1 VPTAI
6 LAGLLAFY
14 FWGIP
19 IAGVLVAGVWIA
31 LVFARTQLAT
41 AESANPHAYA
51 EVWSHLQYLAQRLD
65 YQRDATASASGQGS
79 AQAAIESTRAVRKGL
94 NLYGEINSLLS
105 TRGAHWTTGT
115 GYVQIWE
122 LAHRVEEAL
131 LMADTDES
139 VAARGL
145 YEERRLVGAQI
156 GEVDELLAQVRQ
168 AVVTLDPIAAAYL
181 KQMPPAARSASVSNA
196 GPARDHDPPAASP
209 SPGRQP

>member
-1 VPTAI
+1 MAEEPLTAPQGPANGPGDRASTTQQRADQPTPSPRAVAPGLLPPTVPTAI

-79 AQAAIESTRAVRKGL
+79 AQAAIESTRAVRKAL
-94 NLYGEINSLLS
+94 NLYGE
-105 TRGAHWTTGT
+105 
-115 GYVQIWE
+115 
-122 LAHRVEEAL
+122 
-131 LMADTDES
+131 
-139 VAARGL
+139 
-145 YEERRLVGAQI
+145 
-156 GEVDELLAQVRQ
+156 
-168 AVVTLDPIAAAYL
+168 
-181 KQMPPAARSASVSNA
+181 
-196 GPARDHDPPAASP
+196 
-209 SPGRQP
+209 